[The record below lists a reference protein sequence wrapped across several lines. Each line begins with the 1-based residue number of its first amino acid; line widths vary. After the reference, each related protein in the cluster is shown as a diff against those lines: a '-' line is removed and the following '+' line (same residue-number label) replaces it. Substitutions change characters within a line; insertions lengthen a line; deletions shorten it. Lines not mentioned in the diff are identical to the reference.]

1 MTSDRAPP
9 TRESAPPAS
18 MRWVVPP
25 LPAWLA
31 FALCLAP
38 RLAIVLALGFSDYAA
53 QAEPTM
59 SRPNYP
65 LSYSGIYPLY
75 IAYASLLKLVSFSS
89 PRVFIL
95 LGAAL
100 QSLIGP
106 LVLSISRELK
116 LGPSG
121 GWLAVLGVA
130 FLPYYVSIAGRQP
143 QLGFTIVLVAW
154 LLLLFL
160 RWFAVGF
167 SAAGTSLAI
176 GVLGALMALLRP
188 NVVFSVVVLYGVAI
202 SVVVVRSG
210 ARSVLAATRA
220 VWRSRVLVSVA
231 AFALVQGAIFASYF
245 VRTGH
250 PSPFTNTGY
259 NLYAS
264 NNQYVGDYLW
274 SHDMTSLEDTVFD
287 HRIPAIIARTADP
300 FEVDATFKRLALEY
314 MRAHPGETIKNTL
327 VKGLRYWDFRLE
339 DADRNSFG
347 MNLAY
352 SVPYLLSLLLAVLGI
367 RDLRERGLKTQ
378 LLVVLVFIFS
388 YFLPHAIFFGTIRMR
403 MTTEFMLVVLA
414 AGGAVRGASLLRVKA
429 RAPSPLSAR

>member
-1 MTSDRAPP
+1 
-9 TRESAPPAS
+9 
-18 MRWVVPP
+18 
-25 LPAWLA
+25 LA

-53 QAEPTM
+53 QVEPTM

-75 IAYASLLKLVSFSS
+75 IAYASLLKVVSFSS

-95 LGAAL
+95 LGAAF

-116 LGPSG
+116 LGASG
-121 GWLAVLGVA
+121 GWLAVVGVA

-154 LLLLFL
+154 LLLLLL
-160 RWFAVGF
+160 RWFASGF
-167 SAAGTSLAI
+167 SAMGGALAI

-188 NVVFSVVVLYGVAI
+188 NVVFSVLVLYGVAI
-202 SVVVVRSG
+202 AIVVIRSG
-210 ARSVLAATRA
+210 ARGASLATRA

-231 AFALVQGAIFASYF
+231 VFACVQVAIFTSNWL
-245 VRTGH
+245 RTGH

-259 NLYAS
+259 NLYVS

-274 SHDMTSLEDTVFD
+274 SHDMTSFEDTVFD
-287 HRIPAIIARTADP
+287 HRIPAIIERTADP

-314 MRAHPGETIKNTL
+314 MRAHPVETIKSAL

-339 DADRNSFG
+339 DADRNGLG

-352 SVPYLLSLLLAVLGI
+352 SVPYLLSLLLAVYGI
-367 RDLRERGLKTQ
+367 RDLYERGLKTQ
-378 LLVVLVFIFS
+378 LLVVLVFLFS
-388 YFLPHAIFFGTIRMR
+388 YFLPHAVFFGTIRMR

-414 AGGAVRGASLLRVKA
+414 AGGALRGASLLRLKA
-429 RAPSPLSAR
+429 RAPSPVNAG